1 MKRKELYEHTVVA
14 KEWTAKRIGSI
25 PGCVALGSADIG
37 ECELENGERVYIT
50 WGRNL
55 NAKDQKWFVENT
67 FLKPVWVSA
76 FDGYAELILPDTLA
90 EEILRMVKVQN

>member
-25 PGCVALGSADIG
+25 PGGFALGSADIG
-37 ECELENGERVYIT
+37 ECELKNGEHVYIT

-55 NAKDQKWFVENT
+55 NAKDQKWFFENS

-76 FDGYAELILPDTLA
+76 FDGYAELIMPDAMA
-90 EEILRMVKVQN
+90 EEILRFAKVED